1 MTVEQFI
8 DRLKKILDTV
18 NNEQIEGQNQLLL
31 SEDDEILLRGETT
44 VENAILRAKTLNSAI
59 GVYAD
64 FAADPSNNLQDFAS
78 TDASFSAAE
87 QQIMSGFGVGPS
99 YLGVTG
105 EYVPPQ
111 GGTDFYTEDD
121 NITLFAGKPTEEIA
135 GIQADLVNSGLL
147 ELGAFRPGDWDL
159 RTQRAFAVIL
169 ARANRLGVT
178 PEQKVNGS
186 RWKEVLLDYS
196 QNPTTVVK
204 PEAVYLPPDYD
215 AVTQQVKGLFRQQLD
230 RDPKAYEMKLLGDVL
245 MAESKKAFELQQQLQ
260 ADLDVDVTSQELLE
274 GTYGNHITPEVEP
287 GTTEVSP
294 SATLYEKFDEIT
306 AKEQE
311 RLGRNRD
318 IQATNRII
326 TNAFTGGPR

>member
-1 MTVEQFI
+1 MTVEEFI
-8 DRLKKILDTV
+8 NRLKKILDEV

-44 VENAILRAKTLNSAI
+44 VENALLRAKTLNKAI
-59 GVYAD
+59 GIYAD
-64 FAADPSNNLQDFAS
+64 FAADPTNNLQGFAS

-169 ARANRLGVT
+169 AN
-178 PEQKVNGS
+178 KVIFS
-186 RWKEVLLDYS
+186 SSV
-196 QNPTTVVK
+196 
-204 PEAVYLPPDYD
+204 
-215 AVTQQVKGLFRQQLD
+215 
-230 RDPKAYEMKLLGDVL
+230 
-245 MAESKKAFELQQQLQ
+245 
-260 ADLDVDVTSQELLE
+260 
-274 GTYGNHITPEVEP
+274 
-287 GTTEVSP
+287 
-294 SATLYEKFDEIT
+294 
-306 AKEQE
+306 
-311 RLGRNRD
+311 
-318 IQATNRII
+318 
-326 TNAFTGGPR
+326 